1 MQKRSRRDGKNIQKN
16 CTKKVLMNQITTMV
30 WSVTQSE
37 TFWSVTSSG
46 PQEATVK
53 LLDAVERN
61 RADQGLAARAGQKAA
76 GSDGKAAPCNAES
89 GVGKIC
95 WRRQ

>member
-16 CTKKVLMNQITTMV
+16 CTKKVLMNPMATMV

-37 TFWSVTSSG
+37 TFWSVKSSG
-46 PQEATVK
+46 PQDATLTVK
-53 LLDAVERN
+53 LVERN

-76 GSDGKAAPCNAES
+76 GSDGKAAACNAES